1 MLGNPYLNLISKNRE
16 YRFGIISSTQVVK
29 FQTLSFFWGGLIFI
43 VMKLIATLQSLIL
56 ENKLI
61 DRFTSNN
68 GQIIDIEANLH
79 SQQGQGTYSNLQRV
93 SSDEI
98 LDSFND
104 IREIVVKQANKIS
117 QICDKDNKGC
127 GILVR
132 DNLLGFDYHFWI
144 DKKKSDKLILILN
157 TSIRH
162 PKKLFNREKHNVV
175 IIDDDGDYNILESF
189 TNTKIN
195 GKFIQYYLF
204 D

>member
-1 MLGNPYLNLISKNRE
+1 
-16 YRFGIISSTQVVK
+16 
-29 FQTLSFFWGGLIFI
+29 
-43 VMKLIATLQSLIL
+43 MKLIETLQSLIL
-56 ENKLI
+56 ENKLVH
-61 DRFTSNN
+61 RFTSQD

-98 LDSFND
+98 LESFED
-104 IREIVVKQANKIS
+104 IKEIVIKQANKIS
-117 QICDKDNKGC
+117 EICNKYNKEC

-144 DKKKSDKLILILN
+144 DKSKNNKLILIIN

-162 PKKLFNREKHNVV
+162 PKKLFNREKHNVI